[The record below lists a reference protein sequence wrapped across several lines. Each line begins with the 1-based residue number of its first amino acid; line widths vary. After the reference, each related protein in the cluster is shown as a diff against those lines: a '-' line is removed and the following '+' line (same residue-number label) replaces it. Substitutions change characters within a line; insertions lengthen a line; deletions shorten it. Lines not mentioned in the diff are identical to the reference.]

1 MQSQAL
7 PAPVGPP
14 AQMPQAVM
22 PQTVMQAPMVQQ
34 AVPQPMVQQQAMPQ
48 PMVQQQFVPQH
59 QPMAVYP
66 APTQVLTQ
74 TPLMAQQPVQPE
86 VQYVPQYLA
95 APQHFP
101 ALNPQGQQLV
111 TPTMYERVYVEAP
124 VPRFPGGRELQYLPP
139 MEMNV
144 TRGPTGYLDVDPR
157 GGRAK
162 EWYNTWLYV
171 PEKVP
176 GDPQFDKRFEAAR
189 IADDA
194 AGDGHTYLD
203 RVGVERRYQFYK
215 ERFEQQERKMQE
227 DADARRGIGI
237 NFDPTWHDAYTG
249 GELIEA
255 MGRLENKTA
264 FMKKHGVQKSDW
276 ESFQDYIFDG
286 YSYDNLRVPWPFETG
301 EHERNKMVSRSAIA
315 FDRRSPLYTKDASYE
330 LAEGGRAYYHS
341 LP

>member
-7 PAPVGPP
+7 PAVGAP
-14 AQMPQAVM
+14 QMPQQMISQAAA
-22 PQTVMQAPMVQQ
+22 PQMVMQAPMVPQQ
-34 AVPQPMVQQQAMPQ
+34 VVQ
-48 PMVQQQFVPQH
+48 
-59 QPMAVYP
+59 QPMAQQPVYQQPAQQPMGMYP

-74 TPLMAQQPVQPE
+74 TPAPVQQMQQPVQY
-86 VQYVPQYLA
+86 QPQYLA

-101 ALNPQGQQLV
+101 QLDARDQQLV

-124 VPRFPGGRELQYLPP
+124 IPRFPGGRELQYLPP

-144 TRGPTGYLDVDPR
+144 TRGPAGYLDVDPR

-176 GDPQFDKRFEAAR
+176 GDPQFNNRFEAAR
-189 IADDA
+189 VAGDA

-203 RVGVERRYQFYK
+203 RIGVERRYQFYK
-215 ERFEQQERKMQE
+215 EKAEAKQREMRE
-227 DADARRGIGI
+227 DAAARAGVGI

-249 GELIEA
+249 GELIES

-301 EHERNKMVSRSAIA
+301 EHERNKMVSRTALA
-315 FDRRSPLYTKDASYE
+315 FDRRSPLYTKDAGYE